1 MLRAYSF
8 KRKKPG
14 QTTCGQCKRTYNNAS
29 RPQNCECGG
38 WLGGN
43 FQPIAKDR
51 RKPVDAKIVQNLVS
65 VRLNQQ
71 GVNVRT
77 FVNLSENKVRNKITI
92 GDPERCHKPF
102 RLDQIRLE

>member
-1 MLRAYSF
+1 M
-8 KRKKPG
+8 
-14 QTTCGQCKRTYNNAS
+14 
-29 RPQNCECGG
+29 
-38 WLGGN
+38 GGN

-92 GDPERCHKPF
+92 GDPERGHKTF
-102 RLDQIRLE
+102 RLDQIRLEYTGL